1 MLWRCVT
8 RRAACGMRRAYSQE
22 CEERFPEVERA
33 KILEVVEALP
43 MLPEPDAEEGEGEE
57 EDVAAG
63 DDGDFGDGEAG
74 GAGEIGDEEAVEAEG
89 GGDGEEGDVEAMEQQ
104 TFDAPEEYAGEYEG
118 EEGNGEEGTTAESF
132 VDEKDKVESDGEKE
146 D

>member
-1 MLWRCVT
+1 V
-8 RRAACGMRRAYSQE
+8 RRAYSQE

-43 MLPEPDAEEGEGEE
+43 MLSEPDAEEGEGDE

-63 DDGDFGDGEAG
+63 DDGFDDGEAG
-74 GAGEIGDEEAVEAEG
+74 GAGEIGDEEAVDAGG
-89 GGDGEEGDVEAMEQQ
+89 GGDGEEGDAEAMEQQ
-104 TFDAPEEYAGEYEG
+104 TYDAPEGYADEYEG